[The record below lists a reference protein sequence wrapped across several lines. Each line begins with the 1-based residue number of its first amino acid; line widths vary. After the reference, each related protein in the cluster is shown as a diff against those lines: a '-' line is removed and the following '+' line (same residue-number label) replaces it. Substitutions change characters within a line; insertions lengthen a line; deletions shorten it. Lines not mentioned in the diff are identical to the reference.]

1 MCARLWASSQ
11 CVERVLEV
19 CDMVRLAPFVEE
31 PSKGDNADRSTAALA
46 IDGATPTGT
55 SDRKR
60 LTDRLGAAARAAAM
74 RRGEQGALATAVR
87 DLRSHSRSGDIR

>member
-1 MCARLWASSQ
+1 
-11 CVERVLEV
+11 VERVLEV

-60 LTDRLGAAARAAAM
+60 LTDRLRAAAM